1 MSKEGNVN
9 GVGSP
14 QENSSSN
21 LDDYTMADFKTSFKI
36 VSSERDQFVL
46 FKFLFQGY
54 ISFMISGVLSSQ
66 AAAMAAALKVDR

>member
-1 MSKEGNVN
+1 MWPQDNRKESGLLMSKEGNVN

-36 VSSERDQFVL
+36 VSSERD
-46 FKFLFQGY
+46 
-54 ISFMISGVLSSQ
+54 
-66 AAAMAAALKVDR
+66 